1 MATPRVWVG
10 ASRRLI
16 LSFVLV
22 LLVPAAAVV
31 WLGVRLIEQDR
42 ALASRQL
49 RERRESAADRLI
61 AGLEQAVSSTERRLD
76 GEPAALPIRSDDDAV
91 LLTMRPSG
99 IETYP
104 KDRLLYL
111 PAIPPGPAEPIAP
124 FEAGEELEFRAKDY
138 QGAAAAFRALASSS
152 SAAVRAGALLR

>member
-61 AGLEQAVSSTERRLD
+61 AGLEQSVSSTERRLD
-76 GEPAALPIRSDDDAV
+76 GDPTGLPIRPDDDAV
-91 LLTMRPSG
+91 LVTLRSSG
-99 IETYP
+99 IEAYP
-104 KDRLLYL
+104 RDRLLYV
-111 PAIPPGPAEPIAP
+111 PAPPPGPATPSA
-124 FEAGEELEFRAKDY
+124 R
-138 QGAAAAFRALASSS
+138 AAAGAP
-152 SAAVRAGALLR
+152 AAVR